1 MATLGVILVVVGAAL
16 MVAEA
21 HLPSSHGVLGT
32 GAAAALTAGVAA
44 TTRALERPARC
55 KAPDAAT

>member
-21 HLPSSHGVLGT
+21 HLPSHGVLGT
-32 GAAAALTAGVAA
+32 GAAAALTAEVTA

-55 KAPDAAT
+55 RAPDAAT